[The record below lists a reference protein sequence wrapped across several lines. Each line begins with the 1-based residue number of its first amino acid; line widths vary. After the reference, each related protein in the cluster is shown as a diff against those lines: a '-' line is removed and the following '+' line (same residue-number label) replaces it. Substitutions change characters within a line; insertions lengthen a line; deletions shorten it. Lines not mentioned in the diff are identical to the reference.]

1 MIIQTWGEFLVA
13 SFQNL
18 SLQILSVLP
27 NLLISLIIFIVGWVV
42 AMVVGGW
49 VAQLLKAVR
58 LDAALNSIGVGEL
71 INKAGYRLNSGVF
84 LGRFVQA
91 FIVIIFLITALD
103 VLHLTQI
110 NLFLYEVVLNYIPNV
125 IVAILM
131 LLLAAVIADFLQ
143 KLVVASAKAA
153 DVVYA
158 ELLGGL
164 TRWAVWIFAILAALN
179 QLNIAAVFAQTLFT
193 GLVAML
199 AIAGGLAFGLGGQQA
214 AARYIEKLRE
224 DISSK

>member
-13 SFQNL
+13 SFQTL
-18 SLQILSVLP
+18 SLQVLSVVP
-27 NLLISLIIFIVGWVV
+27 NLLISLIIFVVGWVV
-42 AMVVGGW
+42 AMVVGQW
-49 VAQLLKAVR
+49 IAQILKAAR
-58 LDAALNSIGVGEL
+58 LDAALSSIGIGEL
-71 INKAGYRLNSGVF
+71 VNKAGYRLNAGAF
-84 LGRFVQA
+84 IGRIVQA

-224 DISSK
+224 DISHK

>member
-13 SFQNL
+13 SFQTL
-18 SLQILSVLP
+18 SLQVLSVVP
-27 NLLISLIIFIVGWVV
+27 NLLISLIIFVVGWVV
-42 AMVVGGW
+42 AMVVGQW
-49 VAQLLKAVR
+49 VAQILKVAR
-58 LDAALNSIGVGEL
+58 LDTALSSVGIGEL
-71 INKAGYRLNSGVF
+71 VNKAGYRLNSGAF
-84 LGRFVQA
+84 IGRIVQA

-224 DISSK
+224 DISHK